1 MSSSRNLVG
10 TGLLSLLALVV
21 FQNSALGDEDRTQER
36 NGERPVVLDSNAT
49 PQWAPAAQQ
58 LVIQAPDESPRI
70 VTVGEDE
77 ARHGAGDRGRRTGLD
92 IPDEASAGRPAS
104 NDATPP
110 HRSPGCWRAERRKNM
125 WILALPLT
133 ALALSVGV
141 YGLLWLIERGGDEYP
156 AKLPLSDKGATEPR
170 RH

>member
-1 MSSSRNLVG
+1 M
-10 TGLLSLLALVV
+10 LA
-21 FQNSALGDEDRTQER
+21 GGKE
-36 NGERPVVLDSNAT
+36 
-49 PQWAPAAQQ
+49 
-58 LVIQAPDESPRI
+58 
-70 VTVGEDE
+70 
-77 ARHGAGDRGRRTGLD
+77 
-92 IPDEASAGRPAS
+92 
-104 NDATPP
+104 
-110 HRSPGCWRAERRKNM
+110 KNM

>member
-1 MSSSRNLVG
+1 MLASRKG
-10 TGLLSLLALVV
+10 
-21 FQNSALGDEDRTQER
+21 
-36 NGERPVVLDSNAT
+36 
-49 PQWAPAAQQ
+49 
-58 LVIQAPDESPRI
+58 
-70 VTVGEDE
+70 
-77 ARHGAGDRGRRTGLD
+77 
-92 IPDEASAGRPAS
+92 
-104 NDATPP
+104 
-110 HRSPGCWRAERRKNM
+110 RKNM